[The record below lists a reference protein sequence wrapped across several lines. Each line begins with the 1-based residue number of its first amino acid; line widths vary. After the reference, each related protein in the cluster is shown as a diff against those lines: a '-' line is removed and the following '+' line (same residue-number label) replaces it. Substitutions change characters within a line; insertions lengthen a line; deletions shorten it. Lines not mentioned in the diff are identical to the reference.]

1 MRVGVIRTTRARRA
15 CTVTLRARGFR
26 LRRVSLRAGRARIVR
41 ITPTRKRL
49 RRLEQG
55 DRVKRVRIRVRTRDA
70 AGDRGIQ
77 RVRARV
83 R

>member
-1 MRVGVIRTTRARRA
+1 
-15 CTVTLRARGFR
+15 
-26 LRRVSLRAGRARIVR
+26 VR

>member
-1 MRVGVIRTTRARRA
+1 RA
-15 CTVTLRARGFR
+15 CSVTLRARGFR
-26 LRRVSLRAGRARIVR
+26 ARRVTVRAGRARVVR

-49 RRLEQG
+49 RRLERG
-55 DRVKRVRIRVRTRDA
+55 DRVKRVRITVRTRDA
-70 AGDRGIQ
+70 AGRRGVQ